1 MTRTKNRVVRIVNP
15 IPGRSAFTHRRA
27 AEHFVQR
34 GRAVW
39 TDSSKTAIRFLDAAE
54 VVRDRQLRVEMA
66 RDEAYWRSVA
76 IQRGGEEVVFMWEAS
91 MSANGYVVM
100 GATLVAIPQR
110 PQLAQGASE
119 GRRC

>member
-1 MTRTKNRVVRIVNP
+1 MTRAKNRVVRIVNP

-39 TDSSKTAIRFLDAAE
+39 TDSSKTAIRFLEAAE
-54 VVRDRQLRVEMA
+54 VVLERQLRVEMA

-76 IQRGGEEVVFMWEAS
+76 IQRGGDEVFFEWKPS
-91 MSANGYVVM
+91 LSNGYVVM
-100 GATLVAIPQR
+100 GATLVAIPNR
-110 PQLAQGASE
+110 AQLAHGATE